1 MMLYPRFTKVI
12 IHYFL
17 SKHNSIPKRHGSLIN
32 TIKDD
37 GVLGR
42 VKFVSKGEGEQL
54 YGMSILDVMM
64 IDDVKNSDAYQTYL
78 ASSTGTELP
87 RKKGRK
93 GKKATATL
101 SKKGSITAEYNI
113 LPDLDEALQLE
124 LTRKA
129 DIGAVEHQKKK
140 NMKEIAS
147 EPTVAQE
154 LLNLKKGTRAK
165 VPNELKGSSATQA
178 NEDDWGSKGEIE
190 TLSSDDERTESDK
203 EKAKSEIADEEVAD
217 EETSDKEI
225 VYDEKDTK
233 EITYTDKADEEM
245 ADAEK
250 IDAEQTEEEK
260 VNEKETGN
268 DQAGKDDQTK
278 NDQAK
283 DDQAKDDQFL
293 NVSFDISLAGI
304 VKEPAD
310 TKINSML
317 DVPIQQEIPHVQQTP
332 LLDVLVSVIPEQTTP
347 TLTITEAQADPVP
360 ESDPSIIVFN
370 LLELEKKVAELLERT
385 VRDVLKNNPINL
397 VQSSFTQADSLS
409 RLELKKILLDKMQKS
424 GSFLDHDKHLDLYN
438 ALMISIGLDEAIE
451 KRELDSAKVLKQKR
465 GDDEDQDPPTNTN
478 KEKKMRRRKDVEPS
492 KQSSTFKES
501 PKGKTPPK
509 TSKTGKSMNAEET
522 VEEPIPKVAMDVEE
536 SILDDVTWF
545 NNLVNAEKDSLTF
558 NDLMATPINF
568 TKFAMNCLKKDKI
581 TKADLVG
588 HVYKLLKGTCKRN
601 MERKYSTSIT
611 KTNASRYELEGIE
624 DMIPRQWSPVNMAYD
639 RNAKLG
645 IYH

>member
-113 LPDLDEALQLE
+113 LPDLDKALQLGESMSRTETEEQRLHETHTSIIIGRE

-233 EITYTDKADEEM
+233 EITYTDKVDEEM

-260 VNEKETGN
+260 VNEEETRN

-278 NDQAK
+278 
-283 DDQAKDDQFL
+283 DDQAKDDQ
-293 NVSFDISLAGI
+293 
-304 VKEPAD
+304 
-310 TKINSML
+310 
-317 DVPIQQEIPHVQQTP
+317 QTS

-465 GDDEDQDPPTNTN
+465 GDDEDQDPPTDTN
-478 KEKKMRRRKDVEPS
+478 KEKKMKRRKDVEPS
-492 KQSSTFKES
+492 QQSSTFKES

-509 TSKTGKSMNAEET
+509 TSKTGKSVNAEET
-522 VEEPIPKVAMDVEE
+522 VEEPIPEVAMD
-536 SILDDVTWF
+536 TWF

-611 KTNASRYELEGIE
+611 KTKASRYELEGIE